1 MTIFKKI
8 LDGEI
13 PATIIYQDDLCI
25 AFRDID
31 PQAPTHVLVIPR
43 KEIPSL
49 ADASPDDH
57 RLLGHLLIKAAEIAA
72 SEGLAENG
80 YRVVINVGNN
90 GGQAVDH
97 LHLHVLG
104 GRRMKWPPG

>member
-8 LDGEI
+8 LDGEV
-13 PATIIYQDDLCI
+13 PATVVFEDDLCM
-25 AFRDID
+25 AFRDIA
-31 PQAPTHVLVIPR
+31 PQAPTHFLVIPR
-43 KEIPSL
+43 KEITSL
-49 ADASPDDH
+49 AEASPDDH
-57 RLLGHLLIKAAEIAA
+57 RLLGHLLIKAAEVAR
-72 SEGLAENG
+72 SEGLSENG
-80 YRVVINVGNN
+80 YRVVINVGPN